1 VLLAYL
7 FYSQSRKARVA
18 REPSQINEGHR
29 RSDESVNTDTVNNI
43 LTVSDAG
50 GKPKVKI
57 GKGKNTGKV
66 NASINNSNENEKKES
81 VEE

>member
-1 VLLAYL
+1 V
-7 FYSQSRKARVA
+7 
-18 REPSQINEGHR
+18 NEGHR

-50 GKPKVKI
+50 GKPKGKI

-66 NASINNSNENEKKES
+66 IASINNSNENEKKES